1 MEKKENAVIACE
13 IKIGVTAK
21 SWSEIQEM
29 LRKIREACDFDHKLK
44 INFDGEFFKID
55 NFPESPTDTEK
66 LLKTVEEKTIPVQLV
81 AKLVKELQTENS
93 FQEES
98 PC

>member
-1 MEKKENAVIACE
+1 
-13 IKIGVTAK
+13 
-21 SWSEIQEM
+21 M

-44 INFDGEFFKID
+44 INFDGEFFKTD
-55 NFPESPTDTEK
+55 NFPELPTDTEK
-66 LLKTVEEKTIPVQLV
+66 LLKTVEEKTIPVQIV
-81 AKLVKELQTENS
+81 AKLVKELQTEKS

>member
-44 INFDGEFFKID
+44 INFDGEFFKTD
-55 NFPESPTDTEK
+55 NSKFCEELFGTVVKNLSEYKVPLTEHERK
-66 LLKTVEEKTIPVQLV
+66 IPD
-81 AKLVKELQTENS
+81 
-93 FQEES
+93 
-98 PC
+98 